1 MEIKINFSNHYFVKK
16 ANHNKVLCNM
26 NKTFCKVAIGFMLLA
41 TPSMTQARQWTLDEC
56 IDYALQNN
64 ITIQKSRLTRQS
76 AQEDVLQSKAALF
89 PSLNFSTN
97 QSFGYTPWV
106 ESGISSDG
114 YSRSS
119 VDKTYYNGS
128 YAVSANWTIWD
139 GNQNRNT
146 IKLNKLAE
154 QQAELDSAIQ
164 AQNIQVQIA
173 QYYVQIL
180 YSTEAVNVNK
190 ESLKTS
196 QKNEE
201 RGKEMVEVGSMSKA
215 DLAQLTAQRAQ
226 DEYNVVAAESQVKNY
241 KRQLKELL
249 QITNDDD
256 FDVATPASTDEMA
269 LREIPS
275 LDVVYNDALEHR
287 PEIKSYQNAIDQSD
301 LNIKIAKGG
310 RLPSIGLNAGVNTS
324 TTSMNDNGWGTQMKN
339 NFTTSAGVTVS
350 IPIFDNRQT
359 KTAINKAKIQRESS
373 LLDLKNEQTTLYS
386 TIENYWLE
394 ANTNQSQFKA
404 AQVSTE
410 SAQESYDLLSEQF
423 RLGLKNIV
431 ELMTGKDNLIQA
443 RQNELQ
449 AKYLTILNIDLL
461 NFYQTGTLK

>member
-1 MEIKINFSNHYFVKK
+1 
-16 ANHNKVLCNM
+16 M
-26 NKTFCKVAIGFMLLA
+26 NKTFCKVVVGILLLA
-41 TPSMTQARQWTLDEC
+41 TPSMTQARQWTLEEC
-56 IDYALQNN
+56 IEYALQNN
-64 ITIQKSRLTRQS
+64 ISIQKSRLTRQS
-76 AQEDVLQSKAALF
+76 AQEDVLQSKAALL

-97 QSFGYTPWV
+97 QSVGYTPWV

-119 VDKTYYNGS
+119 VDKVYYNGS
-128 YAVSANWTIWD
+128 YGINANWTVWN

-154 QQAELDSAIQ
+154 EKAELDSAVQ
-164 AQNIQVQIA
+164 AQSIQVQIV

-180 YSTEAVNVNK
+180 YTTEAVNVNK

-196 QKNEE
+196 QQNEE
-201 RGKEMVEVGSMSKA
+201 RGKEMVEVGKMSKA

-226 DEYNVVAAESQVKNY
+226 DEYNVVSAESQVKNY

-256 FDVATPASTDEMA
+256 FDIATPVSTDEMA

-275 LDVVYNDALEHR
+275 LAGVYSSALEYR
-287 PEIKSYQNAIDQSD
+287 PEIKSYQNAIDQND
-301 LNIKIAKGG
+301 LSIKIAKAGK
-310 RLPSIGLNAGVNTS
+310 LPTISLSAGLSTS
-324 TTSMNDNGWGTQMKN
+324 NTSMNDNAWGTQLKT
-339 NFTTSAGVTVS
+339 NFTTSAGVTLS
-350 IPIFDNRQT
+350 IPLYDNRQT
-359 KTAINKAKIQRESS
+359 KTSVNKAIIQRESS
-373 LLDLKNEQTTLYS
+373 MLDLKNEQTALYS
-386 TIENYWLE
+386 TIESYWLE
-394 ANTNQSQFKA
+394 ANTNQNQFKA

-410 SAQESYDLLSEQF
+410 SAQVSYDLLSEQF

-443 RQNELQ
+443 QQNELQ

-461 NFYQTGTLK
+461 NFYQTGKLK